1 MTEILNTQR
10 LKRPSSPHFTIYQPQ
25 LTWLASIANRMTGS
39 ALSVRAYQLWSML
52 RRLYSSRTVIYGYAL
67 AYLAAPGVFDSAH
80 VIEFVGALPE
90 AVKYTGKVLLAAPFA
105 MHSWNGVRHLV
116 WDTGRCTSLRSTFAT
131 VVNDDAVQSSVLKE
145 HTRPATL
152 CLVPPLSRLSRSS
165 SCDIAVIIKIEP
177 VRTCTRSVIVHR
189 VGVYSSE
196 LPPTHVMRGQCSSEA
211 QY

>member
-1 MTEILNTQR
+1 MSSVRVLGLGPALRQAALKPRANAFRMMIPKRGIKTQSLPPSAMTEILNTQR

-39 ALSVRAYQLWSML
+39 ALSVL
-52 RRLYSSRTVIYGYAL
+52 IYGYAL

-116 WDTGRCTSLRSTFAT
+116 WDTGRFLSLKGAYQTGYAMLGAT
-131 VVNDDAVQSSVLKE
+131 AVTTIALVL
-145 HTRPATL
+145 L
-152 CLVPPLSRLSRSS
+152 
-165 SCDIAVIIKIEP
+165 
-177 VRTCTRSVIVHR
+177 
-189 VGVYSSE
+189 
-196 LPPTHVMRGQCSSEA
+196 
-211 QY
+211 